1 MNMTELATLINTI
14 GLPFVNGIM
23 KGDNNKQVPAAYI
36 AYHAITANSIYADGE
51 IVYYEGEIALS
62 LITKDR
68 NRTTELQIEAA
79 MSGAGIDW
87 DGPDYEYDAN
97 QDIHITT
104 WYFQICDD

>member
-23 KGDNNKQVPAAYI
+23 KADDNKKVPAAYI
-36 AYHAITANSIYADGE
+36 AYHAITSNSIYADGE
-51 IVYYEGEIALS
+51 TVYFEAEISLALV
-62 LITKDR
+62 TKDR
-68 NRTTELQIEAA
+68 DRDTERSIETTL
-79 MSGAGIDW
+79 SGAGIDW